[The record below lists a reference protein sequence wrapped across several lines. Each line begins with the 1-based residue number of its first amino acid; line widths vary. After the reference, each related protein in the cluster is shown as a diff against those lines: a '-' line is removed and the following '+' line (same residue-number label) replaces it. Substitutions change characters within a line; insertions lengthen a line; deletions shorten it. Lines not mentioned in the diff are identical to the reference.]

1 MFFLR
6 NTDAPMPLNATVATP
21 GCNLCQGVAVETVS
35 QRDRKQKPLHTVV
48 CRTCGLVSHAR
59 IPSKVEIARYYEE
72 EYRKDYHAELTP
84 SPQRVVREW
93 QRGQELLQR
102 MQPFLRPKD
111 RVFEVNAGIGCN
123 LKQFELA
130 GFRASGIEPGE
141 GFRKYSRDQLGAQI
155 SSGLLEEQKEEPQFD
170 VVLLVHVLEHLRDP
184 LASLTQLRNMLQP
197 GGRLYVE
204 VPNVAG
210 PHAAP
215 GKLFHYAHIFN
226 ITHLTLRMLG
236 EAAGLTVKHQ
246 FTSPT
251 DNHVAIL
258 FTAAAHKNWILNPE
272 SYAHTMSGIRRYS
285 QLTYH
290 LRPSYWVE
298 RVSTIVRHASAR
310 FGANRQAETIV
321 TRCKANSLSPQISK
335 AA

>member
-1 MFFLR
+1 MSPR
-6 NTDAPMPLNATVATP
+6 TMPFKSTGATS
-21 GCNLCQGVAVETVS
+21 GCNLCQGVEFETVGLK
-35 QRDRKQKPLHTVV
+35 DRKQRPLHTVV
-48 CRTCGLVSHAR
+48 CKRCGLVSHGT
-59 IPSKVEIARYYEE
+59 IPSEAEIARYYEN

-93 QRGQELLQR
+93 KRGQELLRR

-111 RVFEVNAGIGCN
+111 RVFEVGAGIGCN
-123 LKQFELA
+123 VKQFELA
-130 GFRASGIEPGE
+130 GFRASGIEPGD
-141 GFRKYSRDQLGAQI
+141 GFRQYSRDQLGAQI
-155 SSGLLEEQKEEPQFD
+155 SAGFLEEQKEESQFD

-184 LASLTQLRNMLQP
+184 LASLTHLRKMLQP

-226 ITHLTLRMLG
+226 FTHLTLRMLG

-246 FTSPT
+246 FTPLT
-251 DNHVAIL
+251 NKNVAIL
-258 FTAAAHKNWILNPE
+258 FTKGAQQKWILNPE
-272 SYAHTMSGIRRYS
+272 SYAHTMSGLKRYS

-298 RVSTIVRHASAR
+298 RVSTIARHSSAR
-310 FGANRQAETIV
+310 FGAKSRAKAIV
-321 TRCKANSLSPQISK
+321 TRCQAVSPSTKSSK